1 MKTINRIKAPVI
13 FRLNG
18 MADRLRAAGKKI
30 LNLGQAAPDIRPA
43 PELPGRVAGLS
54 RSLDINSYSPDAGL
68 PVLRSLITRTYL
80 AKGGAA
86 YDPEKEMIITP
97 GANHAYVAALL
108 AVTDPGDEV
117 VLFSPYYFN
126 HGMAVEMLSRKKVEV
141 RLAESERWEI
151 DLEAFEKALT
161 RRTKAVTLVNPN
173 NPTGAV
179 FSEAAVRKICA
190 LCRKRGIF
198 LISDEV
204 YDNYLFGGRHFR
216 PASAFKDMVITI
228 GSLSKSLGI
237 MGWRVGY
244 LAAPEKIVRQAIK
257 VQDASVICACH
268 AAQLLAAEAIKDR
281 PFPGEEYLAGL
292 EARKNALREGLAG
305 IPELAWREP
314 QGALFAMVRL
324 RAGLS
329 PEKTA
334 IKLLREKGVITI
346 PCESFG
352 TGGRSHLRVSFGCI
366 PERDIRKAAALVGDF
381 FAEARSHARE
391 RASQK
396 MERPSRTRYIRK
408 GVRSLSFR

>member
-1 MKTINRIKAPVI
+1 MKTIGRIDDPVI

-18 MADRLRAAGKKI
+18 MADGLRAAGKKI
-30 LNLGQAAPDIRPA
+30 LNLGQAVPDIRPT
-43 PELPGRVAGLS
+43 PELLGRVDVLS
-54 RSLDINSYSPDAGL
+54 RSIDINSYSPDEGL
-68 PVLRSLITRTYL
+68 PVLRSLIARTYL
-80 AKGGAA
+80 AKGGAL
-86 YDPEKEMIITP
+86 YDPAKEIMITP
-97 GANHAYVAALL
+97 GANHAYMTALL

-141 RLAESERWEI
+141 RLAESGRWDI
-151 DLEAFEKALT
+151 DPAAFEKALT

-179 FSEAAVRKICA
+179 FSEAAVRKIGS

-204 YDNYLFGGRHFR
+204 YDNYLFGGEHFR
-216 PASAFKDMVITI
+216 PASVFGDTVITI

-244 LAAPEKIVRQAIK
+244 LAASEKVVRQAIK
-257 VQDASVICACH
+257 VQDASVICACY
-268 AAQLLAAEAIKDR
+268 ASQLLAAEAIKDR
-281 PFPGEEYLAGL
+281 PFPGKKYIAGL

-305 IPELAWREP
+305 IPELEWREP

-329 PEKTA
+329 PERTA
-334 IKLLREKGVITI
+334 VKLLLEKGVITI

-352 TGGRSHLRVSFGCI
+352 FGGRNHLRVSFGCI
-366 PERDIRKAAALVGDF
+366 PEADIRKAAALVGDY
-381 FAEARSHARE
+381 FAEAR
-391 RASQK
+391 
-396 MERPSRTRYIRK
+396 
-408 GVRSLSFR
+408 